1 MVKINGINLGVMRND
16 KHFQFCRD
24 FAVVMAKFDPEELKV
39 KPQFDEWTER
49 FNLEDAALKKIVKSP
64 LTQKINDADRLRD
77 NTYSGMAD
85 IVHAYLKCNDAP
97 SFEAAAR
104 LKIVF
109 DTYGDV
115 ARKPLKEE
123 TSAVYNILQELK
135 GAYAADCAKIKI
147 DSWVMRLGVENAA
160 FDGLMT
166 SRFDESAAK
175 CSVVLKEAR
184 RDVDESFR
192 KICGLIAAYMILE
205 GEAAY
210 EPFVKRLNEV
220 IKKYAVKSGRH
231 RGGASSGDEED
242 APYEG
247 AEDGGESA
255 GGAAGE
261 GGASP

>member
-1 MVKINGINLGVMRND
+1 MKIMKMLPYIMRND
-16 KHFQFCRD
+16 AHFQFGRD

-39 KPQFDEWTER
+39 KPQFDEWTAR
-49 FNLEDAALKKIVKSP
+49 FALEDEALKKIVKSS
-64 LTQKINDADRLRD
+64 LTQKINDADKLRD

-85 IVHAYLKCNDAP
+85 IVNAYLKCNDAP
-97 SFEAAAR
+97 SFEAASR

-109 DTYGDV
+109 DTYGNV
-115 ARKPLKEE
+115 VKKPLKEE
-123 TSAVYNILQELK
+123 TSAVYNILQELT
-135 GAYAADCAKIKI
+135 GAYAADCAKVKI
-147 DSWVMRLGVENAA
+147 DSWVTRLGLENNL

-175 CSVVLKEAR
+175 CCVVLKEAR
-184 RDVDESFR
+184 RDVDESFK
-192 KICGLIAAYMILE
+192 KICDLVTAYMILE

-231 RGGASSGDEED
+231 HGGASSEEDD

-247 AEDGGESA
+247 SEDGAATEAA
-255 GGAAGE
+255 GGSAGE
-261 GGASP
+261 GGESP